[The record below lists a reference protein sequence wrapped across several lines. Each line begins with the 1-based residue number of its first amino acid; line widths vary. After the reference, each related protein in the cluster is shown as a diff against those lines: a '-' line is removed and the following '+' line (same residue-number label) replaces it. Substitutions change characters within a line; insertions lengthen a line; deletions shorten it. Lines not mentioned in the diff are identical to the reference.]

1 VVIGGD
7 KLQIKGNADGSVAL
21 LAADGHVAR
30 TVPGDQFATGGTRS
44 SFYVLL
50 MLLGLSLVAVGN
62 GFFKPNL
69 ATVVGELYA
78 PGDRRR
84 DAGFTIFY
92 MGINLGSLF
101 SQILCP
107 WLADTVGWWA
117 GLPWRRSAWRW
128 PGC

>member
-1 VVIGGD
+1 VIGGD
-7 KLQIKGNADGSVAL
+7 KLQIKGNEDGSVAL
-21 LAADGHVAR
+21 LAPMGMSRAPCPATSSPRGHALVVLCPADAAG
-30 TVPGDQFATGGTRS
+30 PE
-44 SFYVLL
+44 
-50 MLLGLSLVAVGN
+50 LVAVGN

-101 SQILCP
+101 SQLLCP

-117 GLPWRRSAWRW
+117 GSCWLPSAWRW
-128 PGC
+128 PGR